1 MLDVFKIRFEKSVW
15 ILYLNTIFKLL
26 YSNEKYVYFYTDCS
40 GWKGICTK
48 VFNEK
53 ALTQN

>member
-15 ILYLNTIFKLL
+15 IWYLNTIFKLL